1 MSVQEKEERWK
12 KASKMSRNL
21 ARVARYISS
30 RDSINPNGGRGG
42 EFVTALFQ
50 TTISP

>member
-1 MSVQEKEERWK
+1 MSVKEKEERWK

-30 RDSINPNGGRGG
+30 RDSINPNGGGGG
-42 EFVTALFQ
+42 EFVPPIFQ
-50 TTISP
+50 TAISP